1 MERLAKIGGTSPNPH
16 PNSSSHSS
24 SPPPFTRAAVFGAT
38 GGIGRELVKDLVERG
53 VHTRVISRSAPN
65 LARCFAQGLIEHHQ
79 ADVRLPTAAIAAAHG
94 CDAIFLCAGV
104 SLDSYEDH
112 VLMARSV
119 AQAMVENNARCL
131 AISGYWSTAPC
142 SSIVL
147 QGRTLPGAPAHAVS
161 RLAKLRHIQEDI
173 LLAAGACVAQLPD
186 FFGPGASISMIND
199 AIASMA
205 KGSTSVWPG
214 DPEAPRDFLFVPDAG
229 RPLVDLATRKDACG
243 KRIPFPGSGVIQPRL
258 LLEAAAARLNES
270 LKLRAASPFMIK
282 LAARFNAK
290 YRNLLDLYPIYNTA
304 HAPDPLPARSL
315 LGQYY
320 TTPYP
325 QAVDRTVR
333 WMTGHAEA
341 A

>member
-1 MERLAKIGGTSPNPH
+1 MERLAKIGG
-16 PNSSSHSS
+16 SSKTPDT
-24 SPPPFTRAAVFGAT
+24 PPPFKRAAVFGAT

-53 VHTRVISRSAPN
+53 IPTRVVSRSAPN
-65 LARCFAQGLIEHHQ
+65 LARNFSQGLIEHCQ
-79 ADVRLPTAAIAAAHG
+79 ADIRIPTAAIGAAHG
-94 CDAIFLCAGV
+94 CDVIFLCAGV
-104 SLDSYEDH
+104 SLENYEDH

-119 AQAMVENNARCL
+119 AQAMVENNASCL
-131 AISGYWSTAPC
+131 AISGYWSTASC
-142 SSIVL
+142 ATIML
-147 QGRTLPGAPAHAVS
+147 HDRALPGAPAHAVS

-173 LLAAGACVAQLPD
+173 LLGANACVAQLPD
-186 FFGPGASISMIND
+186 FFGPGASVSMIND
-199 AIASMA
+199 AIASIA
-205 KGSTSVWPG
+205 KGSTATWPG

-229 RPLVDLATRKDACG
+229 RPLVELATRKDGMG
-243 KRIPFPGSGVIQPRL
+243 KRIPLPGSGPMQPRL
-258 LLEAAAARLNES
+258 ILEAAAARLNET

-282 LAARFNAK
+282 LAARFNEK

-304 HAPDPLPARSL
+304 HSLDPLPAKSL

-325 QAVDRTVR
+325 AAIDRTVR